1 MSARLESR
9 FSWRLLVDTVTDEVS
24 LGEETGAEMAPST
37 CTFMF
42 EYLVASLSE
51 RVKLEPNLTLRLGI
65 FHYNVGLFAV
75 LFVINL
81 LKKDALFHVRSC

>member
-51 RVKLEPNLTLRLGI
+51 RVKLEPNFNIEAWHISLQCWSICGT
-65 FHYNVGLFAV
+65 VC
-75 LFVINL
+75 
-81 LKKDALFHVRSC
+81 D